1 MLGVLPH
8 ESAQRGLA
16 RLLHRAQEQNVR
28 PLRSRLTGRRQV
40 VGAIEEHRVDFLGVD
55 EARDLD
61 RFRVVDLLDRLEV
74 GVLDDHELALRD
86 LPALHELVALDLAV
100 VRRAPA
106 LLLDRREALTVQ
118 RAERHVGL
126 PRGGFRRQGHSDRD
140 VDQAEGDR
148 AVPDGA
154 HGASEL

>member
-1 MLGVLPH
+1 MLSVLPY
-8 ESAQRGLA
+8 ESTQRGLA

-40 VGAIEEHRVDFLGVD
+40 VGAIEEHGVDFLGVD

-61 RFRVVDLLDRLEV
+61 RSRVVDLLDRLQV
-74 GVLDDHELALRD
+74 GVLDDLGTSPFATSQPFTSSSRSTSRSCVGHQRFCLIG
-86 LPALHELVALDLAV
+86 
-100 VRRAPA
+100 VRHSRCS
-106 LLLDRREALTVQ
+106 
-118 RAERHVGL
+118 AERHVGL
-126 PRGGFRRQGHSDRD
+126 PGGGFRRQGHSDRD
-140 VDQAEGDR
+140 VDQAEGDG